1 MNKIL
6 MYDKYDE
13 TYREVIDV
21 KELKEYILKRIEEI
35 ENTEIDVAWEQI
47 NYTIREQDRAKIQVL
62 QSFLE
67 DLEVED
73 D

>member
-35 ENTEIDVAWEQI
+35 ENTGIDVAWEQI

>member
-1 MNKIL
+1 MKKIL

-21 KELKEYILKRIEEI
+21 KELKRYIEEKI
-35 ENTEIDVAWEQI
+35 KKLDETRKKDVVYLGRDWF
-47 NYTIREQDRAKIQVL
+47 NYEHKIYAL
-62 QSFLE
+62 QSLLK

>member
-1 MNKIL
+1 MEKLLI
-6 MYDKYDE
+6 YDKYDE

-35 ENTEIDVAWEQI
+35 QQRRENDGECELALHGFQ
-47 NYTIREQDRAKIQVL
+47 REAKIEVL
-62 QSFLE
+62 QSFLK

-73 D
+73 E